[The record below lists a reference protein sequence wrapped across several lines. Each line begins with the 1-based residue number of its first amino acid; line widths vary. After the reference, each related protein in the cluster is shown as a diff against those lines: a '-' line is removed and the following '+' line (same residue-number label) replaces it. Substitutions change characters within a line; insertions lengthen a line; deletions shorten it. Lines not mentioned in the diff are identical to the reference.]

1 MKVSKRQLVQAAH
14 DIRDQLQIQ
23 KERRYKEL
31 RQRLAHYIDRVDQL
45 ESFKRKLSICEA
57 HGWKDAEA
65 KVVKGVEIALHE
77 LPYLLPEIERAV
89 MPCTAQVPSLKDIYQ
104 ELIQSDEEFGEL
116 RYSSKDDVLSVTTEP
131 IELEGVYLGEFEIQ
145 LHITRLGGIH
155 SNEAYR
161 IVALDPHPAAGN
173 ESVTHPHVSEERLC
187 PGDGDASIQMAL
199 SSGRICDF
207 LTMVRSILT
216 TYNKSSPYIHLSE
229 WDGRQC
235 AECSA
240 WVNSDE
246 VYYCHSCEV
255 DLCDECAPCCSL
267 CEETNC
273 PGCLQTCSHCEEA
286 VCRGCIKEC
295 PECGETLCSDCAD
308 EGKCSCSQKDEEEES
323 NEREREENAEGSYR
337 QGIDTQVGAGGF
349 DSTGEEE
356 NTPAHPASVAAG

>member
-1 MKVSKRQLVQAAH
+1 MKVSKRQLVRAAH

-23 KERRYKEL
+23 KEKRYREI
-31 RQRLAHYIDRVDQL
+31 RQRLAHYIDRVEQL

-57 HGWKDAEA
+57 HGWKDAAA
-65 KVVKGVEIALHE
+65 KVVKSVEIALHE

-89 MPCTAQVPSLKDIYQ
+89 KPCTVQVPSLRDIYQ
-104 ELIQSDEEFGEL
+104 ELIQSDEEFGEF
-116 RYSSKDDVLSVTTEP
+116 RYSRKDDVLSVTTEP
-131 IELEGVYLGEFEIQ
+131 IELESVYLGEFEIQ
-145 LHITRLGGIH
+145 LHITHLEGIH

-216 TYNKSSPYIHLSE
+216 TYNKSSPYIPLSE
-229 WDGRQC
+229 WEGRQC

-255 DLCDECAPCCSL
+255 DLCDECAPCCSI

-273 PGCLQTCSHCEEA
+273 PSCLQECPQCEEA
-286 VCRGCIKEC
+286 VCRGCIKDC
-295 PECGETLCSDCAD
+295 PDCGETLCSECSD
-308 EGKCSCSQKDEEEES
+308 EGKCSCSQIDEEEES
-323 NEREREENAEGSYR
+323 NEQEQENA
-337 QGIDTQVGAGGF
+337 
-349 DSTGEEE
+349 DSGDDQE
-356 NTPAHPASVAAG
+356 NTIQVCAERANFTGQNENRPSRSASVAAG